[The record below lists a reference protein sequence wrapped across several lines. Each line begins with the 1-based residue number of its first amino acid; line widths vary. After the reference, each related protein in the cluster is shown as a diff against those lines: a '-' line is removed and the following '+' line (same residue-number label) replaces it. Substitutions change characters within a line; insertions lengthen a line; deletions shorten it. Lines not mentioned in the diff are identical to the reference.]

1 MKETKSIR
9 DKGAAGPV
17 AGRGR
22 IGYAAPAQF
31 RSTGVSEEL
40 LPGSAQVQPFSAP
53 VQKKDSGSVNGISF
67 SENEAVKQLT
77 DGAVDLHASGS
88 KVETTSTSDSR
99 LKDVGARSM
108 AVGGNALI
116 GDSRDRGHEIWHLAQ
131 QHQGMVQP
139 TTTVNDQPVNDDP
152 GLEKE
157 ADEMG
162 AKIMQGKF
170 NP

>member
-1 MKETKSIR
+1 MKETKSIQG
-9 DKGAAGPV
+9 KGATGAV
-17 AGRGR
+17 ARSGR

-31 RSTGVSEEL
+31 RSAGTGEEL
-40 LPGSAQVQPFSAP
+40 LPGSAQSQPFSAP
-53 VQKKDSGSVNGISF
+53 VQKKDSVNGISF
-67 SENEAVKQLT
+67 SENETVKQLT

-139 TTTVNDQPVNDDP
+139 TTTVNNQPVNDDP

-170 NP
+170 KG